1 MLDATRGVTEIHQQ
15 VLSLVSAAFA
25 ARAKMH
31 SGQEQTENAL
41 SLSDLGA
48 SEADTP
54 AGDSLQTGL
63 QQL

>member
-1 MLDATRGVTEIHQQ
+1 MP
-15 VLSLVSAAFA
+15 
-25 ARAKMH
+25 

>member
-1 MLDATRGVTEIHQQ
+1 MQA
-15 VLSLVSAAFA
+15 
-25 ARAKMH
+25 
-31 SGQEQTENAL
+31 GQEQTESAW